1 MSTLSLSPTRLFPA
15 VRERVA
21 GARSDAW
28 VRPALIAVTAVAA
41 FLYFWHLSIN
51 GYANTYYSA
60 AALAASESWKAW
72 FFGSFDAGSFITVDK
87 PPLSTML
94 MGLSVRLFGLSSLSI
109 LAPQALAGVA
119 TVVVLFQ
126 AVRRSFGPVAGLI
139 AAIVMALTP
148 VAVLMFRFN
157 NPDAVLTLLL
167 VSAAWALV
175 RGLEDGRFRWAILT
189 SVLVGLAFL
198 TKYLQAYLVLPAFA
212 VVWLVAAH
220 GSLRRRIAGLA
231 IAGISTLVASGWWV
245 VIVDSIPA
253 ALRPYIGGSTNNS
266 ALDLLLG
273 YDGLSRIFGFLQGR
287 FGIDGGGGGVDG
299 GGGAGFGGTP
309 GLLRLFNSEFVG
321 QISWL
326 IPFAIVALLAG
337 LVIHVR
343 TSRTD
348 RARAGYLLWG
358 GWFLVTAGVFSYMS
372 GIIHPYYAVA
382 LAPAIAGLVGA
393 GTVDLWRLRSRS
405 IFGGIALAITVLV
418 TAFWGARLLATTP
431 TFAAGL
437 GTVALVAA
445 FVAAAVL
452 IVPARIGLGRAP
464 LVAAV
469 VALAAILAGP
479 VAYSLDTVA
488 SVNNGAIPSA
498 GPAVA
503 ATFGGG
509 DGFGRGG
516 DGAVVRGGGGP
527 GQASVTSTSLVDY
540 LVANKGNA
548 TWIVAVNGAQ
558 EAGSIELAS
567 GDAVMAMGGFS
578 GSDPTPTLAQLQE
591 YVRTGELRYVLIGG
605 GGGPGGGF
613 GGGGSSSIASWVA
626 ANGTVVNVSGG
637 FGTLYDLAAAK

>member
-1 MSTLSLSPTRLFPA
+1 MSTLSLSRARLFPA
-15 VRERVA
+15 AREGVA
-21 GARSDAW
+21 DARSGAW
-28 VRPALIAVTAVAA
+28 VRPALIAVTVLAA

-94 MGLSVRLFGLSSLSI
+94 MGLSVRLFGLSPLSI

-139 AAIVMALTP
+139 AAVVMALTP

-157 NPDAVLTLLL
+157 NPDALLTLLL
-167 VSAAWALV
+167 VSAAWAVV
-175 RGLEDGRFRWAILT
+175 RGLEDGRFRWAILA
-189 SVLVGLAFL
+189 SALVGLAFL

-212 VVWLVAAH
+212 LVWLVAAR

-231 IAGISTLVASGWWV
+231 IAGAMTIVASGWWV

-273 YDGLSRIFGFLQGR
+273 YDGLSRIFGFLRGR

-326 IPFAIVALLAG
+326 IPFAVVALLAG
-337 LVIHVR
+337 LLIHAR
-343 TSRTD
+343 ASRTD

-358 GWFLVTAGVFSYMS
+358 GWSLVTAGVFSYMS
-372 GIIHPYYAVA
+372 GIIHPYYTVA
-382 LAPAIAGLVGA
+382 LAPAIAALVGA

-405 IFGGIALAITVLV
+405 IFGGIGLAIAVLV

-431 TFAAGL
+431 TFATGL
-437 GTVALVAA
+437 GTLALVAA
-445 FVAAAVL
+445 FVAAAIL
-452 IVPARIGLGRAP
+452 IVPARVGLGRAP
-464 LVAAV
+464 LAAAV

-479 VAYSLDTVA
+479 IAYSLDTVA

-498 GPAVA
+498 GPTA
-503 ATFGGG
+503 AGTFGGA

-516 DGAVVRGGGGP
+516 DGAIVRGGGP
-527 GQASVTSTSLVDY
+527 AQASVTSTSLVDY

-548 TWIVAVNGAQ
+548 TWIVAVNGSQ

-567 GDAVMAMGGFS
+567 GEAVMAMGGFS
-578 GSDPTPTLAQLQE
+578 GSDPAPTLAQLQE
-591 YVRTGELRYVLIGG
+591 YVRTGQLRYILIG

-626 ANGTVVNVSGG
+626 ANGTVVNISGG